1 MPDQKPFL
9 KTLRGEVLATPPV
22 WLMRQA
28 GRYLPEYRATRAQAG
43 DFKTM
48 VYTPDYATEVTLQP
62 LRRFNFDAAIL
73 FSDILTIPE
82 ALGRM
87 VTFGKDHGPQLEPL
101 TKLSDLRENLSH
113 LDPVYAAVTSIRS
126 ALLREGF
133 EQTTL
138 IGFAGAPWTVAC
150 YIVEGQGS
158 KEFPLTRAMAYGRA
172 EEFQALIDLLVDVT
186 CVYLGRQIEAGAE
199 VVQLFDSWAGLLP
212 EDQFARWVIEP
223 TRKIVAFLNTRYPH
237 IPVIGFPRQAGT
249 FYGRYVRETNVSAVG
264 LDTQVSPSWAAA
276 ELQGLCPVQG
286 NLDPFVLMA
295 GGTPL
300 DEAVDRI
307 TSTFAGRPYI
317 FNLGHGIHKDTPP
330 EHVAQL
336 VKRIRA

>member
-1 MPDQKPFL
+1 MPVPKPFL
-9 KTLRGEVLATPPV
+9 QTLAGEVLPIPPV

-48 VYTPDYATEVTLQP
+48 VYTPSFATEVTLQP

-82 ALGRM
+82 ALGRI

-101 TKLSDLRENLSH
+101 QSNAQIRENLAH
-113 LDPVYAAVTSIRS
+113 LEPVYDAVSSIR
-126 ALLREGF
+126 AGMDREGF
-133 EQTTL
+133 DRTTL

-150 YIVEGQGS
+150 YMVEGQGS
-158 KEFPLTRAMAYGRA
+158 KEFPLTRAMAYGR
-172 EEFQALIDLLVDVT
+172 EREFSDLIDLLTDVT
-186 CVYLGRQIEAGAE
+186 TLYLSRQIEAGAE
-199 VVQLFDSWAGLLP
+199 AVQLFDSWAGLLP
-212 EDQFARWVIEP
+212 EDQFVKWVIAP
-223 TRKIVAFLNTRYPH
+223 TRKIVAAINQRYPK

-249 FYGRYVRETNVSAVG
+249 FYPGYIAGTGVDAVG
-264 LDTQVSPSWAAA
+264 LDTQVSLPWAM
-276 ELQGLCPVQG
+276 ENLSCPVQG

-295 GGTPL
+295 GGSAL
-300 DEAVDRI
+300 DRAVDHI
-307 TSTFAGRPYI
+307 KSSLAGRPYV
-317 FNLGHGIHKDTPP
+317 FNLGHGVHKDTPP

-336 VKRIRA
+336 VKRIRNV